1 MHDLWFKIDK
11 YIFQAWTLQ
20 ILELYFKLS
29 PLQTKFQGFNT
40 KFNLAIDP
48 QSLKISILSHMLSK
62 SILL

>member
-29 PLQTKFQGFNT
+29 PLQTKF
-40 KFNLAIDP
+40 
-48 QSLKISILSHMLSK
+48 
-62 SILL
+62 